1 MKIGPETIARLAKI
15 PNLAVSEGALLSRY
29 TRFGIGGPARVYAE
43 TADQDAF
50 ISALDT
56 VTGSGVNFEVIGGG
70 TNLIVSDSGIDGV
83 VLRFTAD
90 SIESDGARIRVAA
103 GAVLQTL
110 VYYSTGKGMKGLET
124 MTGIPGSVGAAIYG
138 NAGAYGH
145 SIMERISTVRF
156 FDGAGI
162 RVFDNA
168 QCEFRYRESVFKHH
182 KEWIIFSA
190 ELNMDRGDAALLRAE
205 ADR

>member
-110 VYYSTGKGMKGLET
+110 VDYSTGKGMKGLET

-145 SIMERISTVRF
+145 SIAEIVSSVVF
-156 FDGAGI
+156 YDGRQI
-162 RVFDNA
+162 RTFNNA
-168 QCEFRYRESVFKHH
+168 ECQFQYRESVFKRH
-182 KEWIIFSA
+182 KAWVIFSS
-190 ELNMDRGDAALLRAE
+190 ELAMTNAQ
-205 ADR
+205 